1 MTLALIFLTSCIS
14 ITKDV
19 RDIPTQNFVTATLI
33 PTKAQLIPATL
44 TATPESLATSV
55 PVATVFTNC
64 TNAAILLRDVSLQ
77 DDARVNVG
85 ETVTKTWEFQ
95 NTGTCPWMDT
105 TINFSAG
112 DQMNAPLS
120 APIEDTPPNG
130 KVLVSVELTAPS
142 ADGKYAGY
150 FKLLNAKGEVIPIG
164 SQEAFWVKLLV
175 GDYAVNPATTILRG
189 DPMPSGNCIH
199 SQNVN
204 YVSEIN
210 SLINNERANAG
221 LQALTANTQIAAFA
235 QSHAEDMAF
244 NNFLS
249 HDGSDGSFGERMAAY
264 SMLQTGTII
273 SGEILAVGT
282 PQDAMD
288 QWRMDEHWN
297 YVLGSYTLIG
307 VGYAYNSCSDFGG
320 YITVDLG
327 R

>member
-1 MTLALIFLTSCIS
+1 
-14 ITKDV
+14 
-19 RDIPTQNFVTATLI
+19 
-33 PTKAQLIPATL
+33 
-44 TATPESLATSV
+44 
-55 PVATVFTNC
+55 
-64 TNAAILLRDVSLQ
+64 
-77 DDARVNVG
+77 
-85 ETVTKTWEFQ
+85 
-95 NTGTCPWMDT
+95 
-105 TINFSAG
+105 
-112 DQMNAPLS
+112 
-120 APIEDTPPNG
+120 
-130 KVLVSVELTAPS
+130 
-142 ADGKYAGY
+142 
-150 FKLLNAKGEVIPIG
+150 
-164 SQEAFWVKLLV
+164 
-175 GDYAVNPATTILRG
+175 
-189 DPMPSGNCIH
+189 MPSGNCIH

-235 QSHAEDMAF
+235 QSHAEDTAF